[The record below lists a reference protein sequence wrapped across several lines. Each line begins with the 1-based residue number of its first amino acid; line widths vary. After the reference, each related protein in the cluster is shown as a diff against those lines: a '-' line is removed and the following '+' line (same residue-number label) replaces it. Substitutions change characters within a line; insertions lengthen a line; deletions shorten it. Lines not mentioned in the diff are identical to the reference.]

1 MPRRCCAAH
10 RAIARQCLTCTAP
23 GSGLIFPLGI
33 THSGAAMSVLS
44 LADLASAVKARRK
57 ELGMTQAELA
67 RVARTGNRFIV
78 DLEKGKPTLQV
89 AKVLAVASLLE
100 LDLYLKLRRGAPAR
114 DARPAARRSKK
125 AASRKR

>member
-1 MPRRCCAAH
+1 
-10 RAIARQCLTCTAP
+10 
-23 GSGLIFPLGI
+23 
-33 THSGAAMSVLS
+33 
-44 LADLASAVKARRK
+44 
-57 ELGMTQAELA
+57 MTQAELA

-114 DARPAARRSKK
+114 DTRPAARRSKK